1 MLPFR
6 LFGTNETVFLGLAL
20 QGFLLS
26 ATLLAG
32 PASPSQFGIPVVPG
46 LPGRN
51 GLSSITGTCSSGTN
65 SSDRVLTLSG
75 SGNSNTNITGTAN
88 GLNASGRLNNFNAS
102 GTMTAFTLRTGITG
116 LPMTSRNPAPVPI
129 VAPPPAGAG
138 VIAPLLIN
146 VVGHLPG
153 AGSTALANMRGTAVG
168 ANLNGRVNNLNIN
181 SGTQTMNDWEQ
192 SWSGNE
198 PLIPIPG
205 LPPPSTEMSLNT
217 CATVPTLLPGTTS
230 PRGGLAD
237 LGGSAL
243 YLDSTA
249 IGRGAT
255 ADGLGSIAIG
265 STFNP
270 HSHIAIDSS
279 TSAVGHGAVAIDL
292 QLMLQPQYNCCWS
305 LCDCLCS

>member
-205 LPPPSTEMSLNT
+205 L
-217 CATVPTLLPGTTS
+217 LP
-230 PRGGLAD
+230 R
-237 LGGSAL
+237 
-243 YLDSTA
+243 
-249 IGRGAT
+249 RK
-255 ADGLGSIAIG
+255 
-265 STFNP
+265 
-270 HSHIAIDSS
+270 
-279 TSAVGHGAVAIDL
+279 
-292 QLMLQPQYNCCWS
+292 
-305 LCDCLCS
+305 